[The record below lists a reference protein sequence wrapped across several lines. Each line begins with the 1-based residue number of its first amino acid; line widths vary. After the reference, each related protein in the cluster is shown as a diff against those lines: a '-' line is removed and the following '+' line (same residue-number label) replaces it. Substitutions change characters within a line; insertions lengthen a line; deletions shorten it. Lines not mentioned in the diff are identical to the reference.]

1 MQLHRSFGQAKL
13 GPIKHR
19 GAEID
24 HRGIQAQQ
32 GILESEFPLLPRSWL
47 AGRQA
52 LALGQQLLK
61 DRLLQLPRP
70 MFVGVGQRG
79 ASRSRWQTQV
89 PKFPFTR
96 GQASA
101 DFTQGLGVPQLTKKH
116 GNELTPATETTGR
129 RSASCRRTA
138 DSNSKRGINC
148 RICEK
153 ILLTR
158 VKAEPPFSVVIGFCR
173 AQPQAIRC
181 SAFSS
186 SQFQI
191 PIWTGVL

>member
-1 MQLHRSFGQAKL
+1 HRSFREAKL

-24 HRGIQAQQ
+24 HRGIQAEQ

-70 MFVGVGQRG
+70 MFVGIGQRG

-89 PKFPFTR
+89 RKFPSTR
-96 GQASA
+96 GQPSA
-101 DFTQGLGVPQLTKKH
+101 DFTQGLGLPQWTKKH
-116 GNELTPATETTGR
+116 GKELTQPLKTTGR
-129 RSASCRRTA
+129 T
-138 DSNSKRGINC
+138 
-148 RICEK
+148 
-153 ILLTR
+153 
-158 VKAEPPFSVVIGFCR
+158 FC
-173 AQPQAIRC
+173 
-181 SAFSS
+181 F
-186 SQFQI
+186 
-191 PIWTGVL
+191 